1 MKFFFPS
8 IFFLFLLNNYCY
20 PQSNDGEA
28 LLYNISIGGFFGT
41 IGAIINK
48 KPNEKLDKVIL
59 KGFSQGSLG
68 GYLTFE
74 SKRLLRLGAKN
85 EDWKLIWAA
94 KLLNASGT
102 SIKDNSVQNINFWYK
117 WHLNIGFNRFEFETK
132 DKFKMNYKIMPVALV
147 YNVLAFSQTKFDYK
161 TSLQTGEFIFKSND
175 YRLYE
180 AGSQGVSFPGTIVI
194 RKDQYNNYNVVAHE
208 IIHIYQSNDFS
219 ILNSYYLKPLK
230 KIENKYDFISKINNH
245 MYYDFHYLPLR
256 LLYNLETKTANR
268 YYDNYFEHEA
278 GYFSNTLH

>member
-1 MKFFFPS
+1 MKKFFLFTVS
-8 IFFLFLLNNYCY
+8 FFLLNNYCDA
-20 PQSNDGEA
+20 QSNDTEA
-28 LLYNISIGGFFGT
+28 FLYNVSIGGVFGT
-41 IGAIINK
+41 IGAILNK

-74 SKRLLRLGAKN
+74 SKRLLRLGAEK
-85 EDWKLIWAA
+85 EDWKLIWTA

-102 SIKDNSVQNINFWYK
+102 SIKENASQNINFWHK
-117 WHLNIGFNRFEFETK
+117 WHLNIGFNRLEFETT
-132 DKFKMNYKIMPVALV
+132 DKFKVNYKIMPIAFV
-147 YNVLAFSQTKFDYK
+147 YNILAFSQAKFDYK
-161 TSLQTGEFIFKSND
+161 NSFQTGEFIFKSGD
-175 YRLYE
+175 YRLFE
-180 AGSQGVSFPGTIVI
+180 SGSQGVSFPGIIVL
-194 RKDQYNNYNVVAHE
+194 RNDQHNNYNLITHE
-208 IIHIYQSNDFS
+208 IIHLYQSNDFS

-230 KIENKYDFISKINNH
+230 KIENKYNLINKINNYI
-245 MYYDFHYLPLR
+245 YYDFHYLPLR